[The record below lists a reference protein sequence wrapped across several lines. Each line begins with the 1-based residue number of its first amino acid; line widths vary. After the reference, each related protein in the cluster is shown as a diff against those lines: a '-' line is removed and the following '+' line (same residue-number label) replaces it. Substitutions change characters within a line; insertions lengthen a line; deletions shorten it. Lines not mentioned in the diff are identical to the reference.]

1 MNDHVRGATPINR
14 NLTDLNEFFDELN
27 CGVTR
32 QQLERALSD
41 VALGVVTHGDK
52 GKKGKVVLT
61 FDMSRIGES
70 TQVSLKHRLE
80 YRAPTARGKRTEDVT
95 TETPMHVGRN
105 GKLSLMPDNQP
116 DLPGVGERKA

>member
-1 MNDHVRGATPINR
+1 MNDNVRGATPINR
-14 NLTDLNEFFDELN
+14 NLTDLNEFFDDLN
-27 CGVTR
+27 AGVAR

-61 FDMSRIGES
+61 FDMARIGES
-70 TQVSLKHRLE
+70 NQVTLTHRLE

-95 TETPMHVGRN
+95 TQTPLHVGRN
-105 GKLSLMPDNQP
+105 GRLSLMPDNQP
-116 DLPGVGERKA
+116 DLPGVERSKA

>member
-1 MNDHVRGATPINR
+1 MNDKPVGATPIR
-14 NLTDLNEFFDELN
+14 QHTNLIDMLDELN
-27 CGVTR
+27 AGVFR
-32 QQLERALSD
+32 QQLEKALSD

-52 GKKGKVVLT
+52 GKKGKVTVT

-70 TQVSLKHRLE
+70 NQVNLTHKLE

-95 TETPMHVGRN
+95 AQTPLHVGRN
-105 GKLSLMPDNQP
+105 GRLSMLPDNQP